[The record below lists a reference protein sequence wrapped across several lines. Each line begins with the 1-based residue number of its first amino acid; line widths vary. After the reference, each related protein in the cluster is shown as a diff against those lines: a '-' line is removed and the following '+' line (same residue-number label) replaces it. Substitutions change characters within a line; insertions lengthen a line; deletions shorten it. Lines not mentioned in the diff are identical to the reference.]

1 MVASYQ
7 IDDECTSAPIA
18 SEGRPFHNGNVCKF
32 PLIIIIVMHF
42 KCWREGSSSSTAWP
56 DKVRKS
62 IRFIFS
68 NECNAQRV
76 INSLWIIMP
85 VTYGSINA
93 PSRRGR
99 STFAL
104 FNLFSL
110 SLCRRRIWPILLDF
124 ALMTDAGHSHCLPFD
139 DKLSLHTCET
149 CSTCSPNQVP
159 LIINS
164 EVLWTH
170 SLTAH
175 SVECVERMQK
185 TKNTMFTN
193 AII

>member
-110 SLCRRRIWPILLDF
+110 SLSLSPTNLTNIARFCPDDRRWSLTLF
-124 ALMTDAGHSHCLPFD
+124 ALR
-139 DKLSLHTCET
+139 
-149 CSTCSPNQVP
+149 
-159 LIINS
+159 
-164 EVLWTH
+164 W
-170 SLTAH
+170 
-175 SVECVERMQK
+175 
-185 TKNTMFTN
+185 
-193 AII
+193 